1 MTVLLQIDAS
11 VRKERSISRGMG
23 KAFREHWLSLNPAD
37 KVIHGDVGSTP
48 PPFISEDW
56 TSAAFTPANKRTD
69 EQNSLLSLSDQLIEE
84 VSAADIIII
93 SSPMYN
99 YGMPAPLKA
108 WLDQIVRV
116 NKTFTFDLNRGD
128 FPLEPVM
135 HGKSLVLLTAYGE
148 FGFSK
153 NGIREEMNHL
163 GPHLKTVGKYLGAD
177 ECFEAGVEYQEFDDI
192 RHQHS
197 LQEAHRKIPEIVETL
212 SERLN
217 DKKRAE
223 ND

>member
-23 KAFREHWLSLNPAD
+23 KAFMEHWLALNPAD
-37 KVIHGDVGSTP
+37 KVICRDVGSTP
-48 PPFISEDW
+48 PPFISEGW
-56 TSAAFTPANKRTD
+56 TSAAFTPEDKRTD

-84 VSAADIIII
+84 ISAADIIII

-99 YGMPAPLKA
+99 YGMPASLKA

-128 FPLEPVM
+128 FPLAPVM
-135 HGKSLVLLTAYGE
+135 HGKSLVLLTSCGE

-153 NGIREEMNHL
+153 SGIREEMNHL
-163 GPHLKTVGKYLGAD
+163 GPHLKTVSKYLGAD
-177 ECFEAGVEYQEFDDI
+177 ECFEAGVEYQEFGDI
-192 RHQHS
+192 RHQES
-197 LQEAHRKIPEIVETL
+197 LQEAHRKIPEIVKTL
-212 SERLN
+212 SERLK
-217 DKKRAE
+217 DKKHSE